1 MDENIDVL
9 IIGSGPVGAAFA
21 RRIADRSAARILVV
35 EAGEAL
41 TPRPASISVTWRLSS
56 GKRRTP
62 APGRF
67 RWPPCRRACRQ
78 TLCRRGRAPT
88 SSTRRRP
95 TAACRLQRSPLTSAA
110 WASTGPAPVR
120 GRAAAKSFLFLD
132 PREMADAWESAE
144 HYLQV
149 TREGF
154 PATAIGRQI
163 VDALN
168 QHFASDRPPAR
179 LAQPMPLA
187 CAATPEGK
195 PRWSGV
201 DAVLGELAEE
211 ETRRQRGVE
220 IRTATLCTRILS
232 ENGVARGARD
242 ARSAQR

>member
-41 TPRPASISVTWRLSS
+41 TPATGVNIRNLAPEQREAAYASARAFPLAALPESLPADALQARPGTHLLDPASPHS
-56 GKRRTP
+56 GMP
-62 APGRF
+62 
-67 RWPPCRRACRQ
+67 
-78 TLCRRGRAPT
+78 
-88 SSTRRRP
+88 
-95 TAACRLQRSPLTSAA
+95 
-110 WASTGPAPVR
+110 
-120 GRAAAKSFLFLD
+120 AAALSTNLGGMGVHWTCACPRPGGSEVIPFLD

-179 LAQPMPLA
+179 LAQPMPL
-187 CAATPEGK
+187 
-195 PRWSGV
+195 
-201 DAVLGELAEE
+201 
-211 ETRRQRGVE
+211 
-220 IRTATLCTRILS
+220 
-232 ENGVARGARD
+232 
-242 ARSAQR
+242 